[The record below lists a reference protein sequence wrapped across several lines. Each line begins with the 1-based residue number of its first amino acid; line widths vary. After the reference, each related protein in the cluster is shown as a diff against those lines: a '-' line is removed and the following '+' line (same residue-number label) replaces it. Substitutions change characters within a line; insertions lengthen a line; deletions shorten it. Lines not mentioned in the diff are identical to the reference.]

1 MAIAQG
7 IGYSLD
13 VTIDDYVL
21 IDMQGFLEVID
32 ALGGV
37 MVDVPKAVPAPG
49 QSAGRRVIRC
59 RR

>member
-21 IDMQGFLEVID
+21 IDMAGFVKVID

-37 MVDVPKAVPAPG
+37 TVNWALVR
-49 QSAGRRVIRC
+49 S
-59 RR
+59 